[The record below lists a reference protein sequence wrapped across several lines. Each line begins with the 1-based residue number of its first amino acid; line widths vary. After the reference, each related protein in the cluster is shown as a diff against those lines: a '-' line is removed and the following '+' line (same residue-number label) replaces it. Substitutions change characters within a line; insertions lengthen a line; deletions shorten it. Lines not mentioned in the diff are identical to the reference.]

1 MSMETVTMVV
11 HCFYSNE
18 GVMKS
23 INELYDWKA
32 SSSLIVKDFRF
43 HIYKFGLCEKQRS
56 DIVKLCFKRHS
67 TFEEMLREHYSIYVC
82 LLHV

>member
-1 MSMETVTMVV
+1 METVTMVV

-23 INELYDWKA
+23 INELYDWKS

-56 DIVKLCFKRHS
+56 DIV
-67 TFEEMLREHYSIYVC
+67 
-82 LLHV
+82 